1 MRPPGDAEDRAPP
14 APLLPSPAVR
24 NVGGRPRKDAVKCSK
39 CRKKGRACGPGCPD
53 YPSAQPAVPPAPP
66 LPAASAATPPHATSA
81 MPLPAPPV
89 SDAAHHAADA
99 SGVAATSDVEASAE
113 PTRRVSARRSTPAR
127 RSEPEWS
134 QLRDRSEKR
143 LRRIGVP
150 RNHAKKALW
159 DFLSPRARA
168 LTRR

>member
-1 MRPPGDAEDRAPP
+1 
-14 APLLPSPAVR
+14 
-24 NVGGRPRKDAVKCSK
+24 
-39 CRKKGRACGPGCPD
+39 
-53 YPSAQPAVPPAPP
+53 
-66 LPAASAATPPHATSA
+66 

-143 LRRIGVP
+143 LRRIGFVDAEEQDEGSGEEGEEGEGEEGDEGECRGRCP
-150 RNHAKKALW
+150 RV
-159 DFLSPRARA
+159 
-168 LTRR
+168 